1 LRKGGKLYLIN
12 LVKIGGKY
20 MNLAD
25 RKELLLTKKAAH
37 ASKQE
42 ESKKLQ
48 EKIKSSELDD
58 ATVLKL
64 QR

>member
-1 LRKGGKLYLIN
+1 
-12 LVKIGGKY
+12 